1 MAIFATH
8 YIECNTEGVRKNLA
22 PFQCE
27 KNGIVIYPYD
37 DIVKVEAVLQEY
49 EIPYTI
55 EVLDYEQHKPK
66 AQGVKYASRSECIKH
81 LLDNDEPESQVV
93 PNLRKKLD
101 EKEERIKLLEINH
114 VAEKT
119 RNDNM
124 EARLLKFEQKLSKG
138 EL

>member
-1 MAIFATH
+1 M
-8 YIECNTEGVRKNLA
+8 R
-22 PFQCE
+22 

-37 DIVKVEAVLQEY
+37 DMAKVEAILQEH
-49 EIPYTI
+49 EIQYTVEI
-55 EVLDYEQHKPK
+55 LDYEQHKPK

-93 PNLRKKLD
+93 PNLRKKLE

-124 EARLLKFEQKLSKG
+124 EARLLKFEEKLSKG
-138 EL
+138 GL